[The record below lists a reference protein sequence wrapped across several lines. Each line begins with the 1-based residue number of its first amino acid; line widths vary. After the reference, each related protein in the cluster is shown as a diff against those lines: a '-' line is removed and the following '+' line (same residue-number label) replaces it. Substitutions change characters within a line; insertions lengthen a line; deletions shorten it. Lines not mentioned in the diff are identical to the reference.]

1 MEEIHQEKNVVVEI
15 IMCPMIKLHVTWHTV
30 LELPT

>member
-15 IMCPMIKLHVTWHTV
+15 LILSHYKVICYMAYCA
-30 LELPT
+30 